1 MTIVVSD
8 TSPIRA
14 LDFRDLLEVLGI
26 LLSAKQRGIV
36 PAVRPLVDQLR
47 DGLGFF
53 VSESL
58 YQEVMWRAKES
69 G

>member
-14 LDFRDLLEVLGI
+14 LDFLDLLEVLGI

-58 YQEVMWRAKES
+58 CQEVMRRAKES